1 MRATVERATSFVP
14 WSKSRFALIENEE
27 PSITRSERETLKAI
41 YRLTR
46 DRSEAQTGAVAEA
59 LGVAP
64 GTVTMTVKRLAER
77 GLVSHRPYHG
87 VELTGEGRRS
97 AIAAIR
103 RHRIVERF
111 LADMLG
117 YAWNEADRLAGSF
130 EHDLPQEVEDRIF
143 VALDRP
149 ATCPHGFPIPP
160 LEAAD
165 IPQMPPLYALQP
177 GDVATVAV
185 PGSTDPEVVAFL
197 DTLGLRPGVRVQ
209 VKEKHPFD
217 GPLILRVGGKD
228 RTLGSAVANQV
239 YVTLEEKS
247 A

>member
-1 MRATVERATSFVP
+1 MGA
-14 WSKSRFALIENEE
+14 IEHAE
-27 PSITRSERETLKAI
+27 PTITRSERETLKAI

-46 DRSEAQTGAVAEA
+46 DRSEAQTGALAES

-77 GLVSHRPYHG
+77 DLVSHRPYHG
-87 VELTGEGRRS
+87 VELTAEGRR
-97 AIAAIR
+97 AAVAAIR

-143 VALDRP
+143 VALHRP
-149 ATCPHGFPIPP
+149 ATCPHGFPIPA
-160 LEAAD
+160 LEAGD
-165 IPQMPPLYALQP
+165 IPAMPPLYALEP
-177 GDVATVAV
+177 GDIATVAV

-197 DTLGLRPGVRVQ
+197 DTLGLRPGVKVQ

-217 GPLILRVGGKD
+217 GPLVLRVGGKD
-228 RTLGSAVANQV
+228 RTLGSSVANQV
-239 YVTLEEKS
+239 FVTLVE
-247 A
+247 AQPA